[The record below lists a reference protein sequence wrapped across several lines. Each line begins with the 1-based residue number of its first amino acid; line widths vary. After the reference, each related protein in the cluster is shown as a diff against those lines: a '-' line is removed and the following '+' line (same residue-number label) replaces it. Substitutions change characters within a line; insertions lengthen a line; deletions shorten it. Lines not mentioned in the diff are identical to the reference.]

1 MLLKIMVYFE
11 VETGKMSLK
20 KLSFLELE
28 KERNTVTAKS
38 TEKSYDMQLSNIV
51 VPCNLFGKCSKTPS
65 ECPETANG
73 TKPSFCQLEYISV
86 NVLYLGI

>member
-38 TEKSYDMQLSNIV
+38 TEKSYDM
-51 VPCNLFGKCSKTPS
+51 
-65 ECPETANG
+65 
-73 TKPSFCQLEYISV
+73 
-86 NVLYLGI
+86 